1 MLTIRI
7 SLALVALLGSVQPG
21 FAQSPLLRSDT
32 IEMKRVGALATVQR
46 LSLPARARFDP
57 QVQTS
62 AAGEKSCTFNIGD
75 INAAK
80 TGDGLGPLGAP
91 IERRGLGRTE
101 YITLV
106 EATPICVQR

>member
-1 MLTIRI
+1 MRQSPPSRSGRPAHPWSAT
-7 SLALVALLGSVQPG
+7 QPG

-57 QVQTS
+57 QVQTA

-75 INAAK
+75 VNAAK
-80 TGDGLGPLGAP
+80 TGDGLGAP
-91 IERRGLGRTE
+91 VERRGLGRTE